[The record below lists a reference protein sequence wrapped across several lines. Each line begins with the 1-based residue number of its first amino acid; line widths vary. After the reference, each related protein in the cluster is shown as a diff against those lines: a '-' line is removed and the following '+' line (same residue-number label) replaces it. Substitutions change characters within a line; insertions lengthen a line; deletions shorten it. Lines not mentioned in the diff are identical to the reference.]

1 MADLIKMARE
11 ILKKKMVEI
20 NTASIEKMKME
31 LESCRTGRKAQ
42 CLIILEH
49 NDRVT
54 SSELREMMN
63 IQNPNLCVYTNRLIK
78 AFLIEKYD
86 ETRFK
91 KPEEAN
97 FKPRYHS
104 ITQLGREL
112 IADLG
117 R

>member
-11 ILKKKMVEI
+11 ILKKQKAEI
-20 NTASIEKMKME
+20 TPDSIERMKIE
-31 LESCRTGRKAQ
+31 LESCRKGRKAQ

-54 SSELREMMN
+54 SNELKDLMGIE
-63 IQNPNLCVYTNRLIK
+63 NPNLCVYTNRLIK
-78 AFLIEKYD
+78 SFLIERYD

-104 ITQLGREL
+104 ITELGREL
-112 IADLG
+112 VADLN

>member
-1 MADLIKMARE
+1 MADLIKLSRE
-11 ILKKKMVEI
+11 ILRLQKVE
-20 NTASIEKMKME
+20 NTPDNMEKMKME
-31 LESCRTGRKAQ
+31 LEACRTGRKAQ

-54 SSELREMMN
+54 SSELRELMN
-63 IQNPNLCVYTNRLIK
+63 IQNPNLCVYTNRLIR

>member
-1 MADLIKMARE
+1 MADLIKLSRE
-11 ILKKKMVEI
+11 ILRKQKVEI
-20 NTASIEKMKME
+20 TPENMEKMQIE
-31 LESCRTGRKAQ
+31 LESCRSGRKAQ

-54 SSELREMMN
+54 SNELKDLMN